1 MTTLIN
7 FNKKKKVGVIYF
19 PERNVIRKFT
29 FNKKSYK
36 LIINETKGF
45 EWYQIRNKNILKNS
59 QKIIHKSKNYV
70 DFPII
75 VGKQKKFWRYLE
87 NYYEEAEAVVAH
99 YKKVWPNQNMVPCH
113 GDLTFSNIIF
123 NNNQPIIIDWENF
136 LANKMV
142 WGFDLSYF
150 LISTVSL
157 PSLFH
162 KDKKIKNK
170 ELILLEKLWRNT
182 FKSKKQKFLH
192 KPVNYLKSSFGKTFI
207 MRDYFDYFP
216 NLLSKYKIEQINEVL
231 KINR

>member
-1 MTTLIN
+1 
-7 FNKKKKVGVIYF
+7 
-19 PERNVIRKFT
+19 
-29 FNKKSYK
+29 
-36 LIINETKGF
+36 
-45 EWYQIRNKNILKNS
+45 
-59 QKIIHKSKNYV
+59 
-70 DFPII
+70 
-75 VGKQKKFWRYLE
+75 
-87 NYYEEAEAVVAH
+87 
-99 YKKVWPNQNMVPCH
+99 MVPCH

-162 KDKKIKNK
+162 KDKKIKNQ